1 MSEEIHDTSRLDA
14 FMAARRRAMVLH
26 AVWRPMLA
34 GAAGAALVI
43 AAVWVTLP
51 KISYR
56 EIDAEGDDARRR
68 SAQHSPAQT

>member
-26 AVWRPMLA
+26 AVWRPMPD

-51 KISYR
+51 GLKM
-56 EIDAEGDDARRR
+56 
-68 SAQHSPAQT
+68 